1 MGDARHRDCLSSPP
15 GEPWRRGAAG
25 RGRAWPAPLARL
37 PSVPRVRGRPPG
49 WAGRPGDRRLRSV
62 SRMKRIDGC
71 GQDRQHG
78 VVRCVRGGI
87 ARHRARIIRTATGGI
102 GLACPVDHHIAA
114 NQQHECQDAQD
125 RRGRC
130 ARLLERRV
138 AKRARDAR
146 RPRVKGA
153 RRMRGIRCAGIESN
167 GQFRRPQTGQ
177 CSSARKATKPHSLQR
192 KLAVRRVSA
201 RAVRIARQS
210 SRERM
215 VRLGRTRIAGSG
227 RAPSTRRT
235 FAGRHDPFLHGSRS
249 ARAGMQG
256 SVPRRLSF
264 ACGVHGILRDIGCAE
279 YVRP

>member
-1 MGDARHRDCLSSPP
+1 MRGTVIAFPARQAN
-15 GEPWRRGAAG
+15 RGAGVRPVGARMAG
-25 RGRAWPAPLARL
+25 AARATAVCPAGARAAARPGWPA
-37 PSVPRVRGRPPG
+37 GRPPP
-49 WAGRPGDRRLRSV
+49 AFRQSNETDRRVRARPAARGRSM
-62 SRMKRIDGC
+62 RT
-71 GQDRQHG
+71 
-78 VVRCVRGGI
+78 GGI

>member
-25 RGRAWPAPLARL
+25 RGAHGRRRSRDCRLSRGCAGGRQAGWPA
-37 PSVPRVRGRPPG
+37 GRPPP
-49 WAGRPGDRRLRSV
+49 AFRQSNETDRRVRARPAARGRSM
-62 SRMKRIDGC
+62 RT
-71 GQDRQHG
+71 
-78 VVRCVRGGI
+78 GGI

-215 VRLGRTRIAGSG
+215 VRLGGLASLEAGGRRQRGERSPVVMIRSSTAADRPVPECRERTS
-227 RAPSTRRT
+227 ST
-235 FAGRHDPFLHGSRS
+235 
-249 ARAGMQG
+249 
-256 SVPRRLSF
+256 V
-264 ACGVHGILRDIGCAE
+264 
-279 YVRP
+279 VRMRCSWDSP